1 MKSISNVVAMPIA
14 GLKPDESN
22 PRKPDQAR
30 MALLRLSIQKLGFIM
45 PVYATAEGMLLSGH
59 QRLTV
64 ATGLGLTTI
73 PTVIVSLKEDDI
85 KGINII
91 FNRATNDFTAFD
103 TGSNSSGKLHYA
115 DVLAAAD
122 ELPDFEGEDFHALRA
137 VERPI
142 KGIGSSE
149 AHRYDKK
156 AAVMAEVMRKLKI
169 RIPVVISE
177 SGQIVNGIHRLFSA
191 KEAGEATWPIVTIP
205 DAMAEMALT
214 FLNYLSMDFH
224 VDDEFADVLRYS
236 AFRPQNNRGSVP
248 KAYRFWANGCR
259 TLLDAN
265 AYSVD
270 YWRKFRDLHGQGL
283 LDFGAGL
290 CKVAPFLRD
299 KGMDCIDFEPY
310 RIDFEGD
317 KGSPCID
324 LSKKEARRF
333 LDEIADGRVFSS
345 IFLASVLN
353 SVPFPKDRMAVL
365 AIVHALSSKD
375 TAVYGTCRDISDFN
389 YEYGGVRNANY
400 FVFDSESGVRVGD
413 IIKAPK
419 VQKFHTQEE
428 AEAMFTRLWKAIDY
442 WPGGNVFYFKLSS
455 PKGVNS
461 KVLAQAIELEFN
473 LPYEDNSR
481 MDLVQHAKACFGKR
495 LGLKL

>member
-236 AFRPQNNRGSVP
+236 AFRRCQCV
-248 KAYRFWANGCR
+248 
-259 TLLDAN
+259 
-265 AYSVD
+265 
-270 YWRKFRDLHGQGL
+270 
-283 LDFGAGL
+283 
-290 CKVAPFLRD
+290 LR
-299 KGMDCIDFEPY
+299 
-310 RIDFEGD
+310 
-317 KGSPCID
+317 
-324 LSKKEARRF
+324 
-333 LDEIADGRVFSS
+333 
-345 IFLASVLN
+345 
-353 SVPFPKDRMAVL
+353 
-365 AIVHALSSKD
+365 
-375 TAVYGTCRDISDFN
+375 
-389 YEYGGVRNANY
+389 
-400 FVFDSESGVRVGD
+400 
-413 IIKAPK
+413 
-419 VQKFHTQEE
+419 
-428 AEAMFTRLWKAIDY
+428 RL
-442 WPGGNVFYFKLSS
+442 
-455 PKGVNS
+455 
-461 KVLAQAIELEFN
+461 LAQV
-473 LPYEDNSR
+473 P
-481 MDLVQHAKACFGKR
+481 
-495 LGLKL
+495 GLARAGTT